1 MEEKET
7 TKENT
12 ENLQGVEPEE
22 KAGVSGEGPEE
33 KAEDPSTEP
42 EKETEGLDEEAK
54 EKTEDSG
61 TGQKEETEGSDK
73 ELEKEAGDSGEKTE
87 KKKRKKKKTKGSG
100 TEAKEETENSDAETK
115 EETESSE
122 ESDGKK
128 HKKERK
134 KKSTL
139 HRIINVV
146 EWLLLLASVTLLAY
160 IFITTMQGKA
170 ADFFGYRILHVVT
183 GSMEP
188 TISVDDYIVVQDV
201 NPEDLE
207 KDDIIAFYTE
217 DQEIKGKMV
226 IHRIVDILEDGNFV
240 MKGDANP
247 VADPLTVRGDQVVGK
262 YKGRLRFLNWI
273 SSFVS
278 VKKLFLLAV
287 IIPMFLMSIYE
298 VSTLARLFKKGGK
311 AGKKKGK
318 ARSKKK
324 AGDGADA
331 STTGET
337 KEEKIERLK
346 REAVEEYLKTH
357 GQETAVETEGKKAD
371 NAETEDAQTEDAE
384 AEDTEAK
391 DTEIETKQ
399 TKDTE

>member
-12 ENLQGVEPEE
+12 ENLHGV
-22 KAGVSGEGPEE
+22 GPEE
-33 KAEDPSTEP
+33 V
-42 EKETEGLDEEAK
+42 
-54 EKTEDSG
+54 
-61 TGQKEETEGSDK
+61 
-73 ELEKEAGDSGEKTE
+73 
-87 KKKRKKKKTKGSG
+87 
-100 TEAKEETENSDAETK
+100 TENSDAEAKTETEDSGTEQEEK
-115 EETESSE
+115 TEDSDAKSEEESEEESEET
-122 ESDGKK
+122 DGKK
-128 HKKERK
+128 HKKKRK

-226 IHRIVDILEDGNFV
+226 IHRIVDIQADGRFV

-357 GQETAVETEGKKAD
+357 GQGATEEAEGEKAGSAEAKDAQTEGAGD
-371 NAETEDAQTEDAE
+371 SGTETEDAKTKE
-384 AEDTEAK
+384 AE
-391 DTEIETKQ
+391 
-399 TKDTE
+399 

>member
-12 ENLQGVEPEE
+12 ENLQGV
-22 KAGVSGEGPEE
+22 GPEE
-33 KAEDPSTEP
+33 ETEGSSTEP
-42 EKETEGLDEEAK
+42 EKETEDLDVEAE

-61 TGQKEETEGSDK
+61 AGQKEETEGSDK
-73 ELEKEAGDSGEKTE
+73 ELEKEAGDSGEKPE
-87 KKKRKKKKTKGSG
+87 KKKGKKKKKEKKTEDSG
-100 TEAKEETENSDAETK
+100 TEQEEKTEDSDAK
-115 EETESSE
+115 SEEGSEEESE

-128 HKKERK
+128 HKKKRK

-201 NPEDLE
+201 NPADLE

-226 IHRIVDILEDGNFV
+226 IHRIVDIQADGRFV

-318 ARSKKK
+318 VRSRKK
-324 AGDGADA
+324 AGDGADV

-357 GQETAVETEGKKAD
+357 GQETAAETEGKKAD

>member
-12 ENLQGVEPEE
+12 ENLQGV
-22 KAGVSGEGPEE
+22 GPEE
-33 KAEDPSTEP
+33 V
-42 EKETEGLDEEAK
+42 
-54 EKTEDSG
+54 
-61 TGQKEETEGSDK
+61 
-73 ELEKEAGDSGEKTE
+73 
-87 KKKRKKKKTKGSG
+87 
-100 TEAKEETENSDAETK
+100 TENSDAEAKTETEDSGTEQEEK
-115 EETESSE
+115 TEDSDAKSEEGSEEESEET
-122 ESDGKK
+122 DGKK

-134 KKSTL
+134 KKSTI

-226 IHRIVDILEDGNFV
+226 IHRIVDILADGSFV

-278 VKKLFLLAV
+278 VKKLLLLAV

-318 ARSKKK
+318 VRSRKK
-324 AGDGADA
+324 AGDGADV

-346 REAVEEYLKTH
+346 REAVEEYLKAH
-357 GQETAVETEGKKAD
+357 GQGTAVETKNKEIEGEKTED
-371 NAETEDAQTEDAE
+371 IETED
-384 AEDTEAK
+384 
-391 DTEIETKQ
+391 IE
-399 TKDTE
+399 TKDTETKDTETKDTETKESE

>member
-12 ENLQGVEPEE
+12 ENLQGV
-22 KAGVSGEGPEE
+22 GPEE
-33 KAEDPSTEP
+33 EIETEVSDKEP
-42 EKETEGLDEEAK
+42 EKEVGDSDKKAEKKKKRKTEDSSAEEK
-54 EKTEDSG
+54 EKTEDS
-61 TGQKEETEGSDK
+61 DK
-73 ELEKEAGDSGEKTE
+73 ES
-87 KKKRKKKKTKGSG
+87 
-100 TEAKEETENSDAETK
+100 EED
-115 EETESSE
+115 SE

-128 HKKERK
+128 HKKNRK
-134 KKSTL
+134 KKTTL

-226 IHRIVDILEDGNFV
+226 IHRIVDILEDGSFV

-262 YKGRLRFLNWI
+262 YKGRLHFLNWI

-318 ARSKKK
+318 VRSRKK
-324 AGDGADA
+324 AGDGADV

-357 GQETAVETEGKKAD
+357 GKETAAKTEGEKAD

>member
-12 ENLQGVEPEE
+12 ENLQGVGLEE
-22 KAGVSGEGPEE
+22 KTEGS
-33 KAEDPSTEP
+33 STEP
-42 EKETEGLDEEAK
+42 EKETEDLDVEAE

-61 TGQKEETEGSDK
+61 TGQKEEAEGSDK

-87 KKKRKKKKTKGSG
+87 KKKRKEKKSKDSG
-100 TEAKEETENSDAETK
+100 TEQEEETEGSDK
-115 EETESSE
+115 KSEEESE

-134 KKSTL
+134 KKSTI

-201 NPEDLE
+201 NPADLE

-226 IHRIVDILEDGNFV
+226 IHRIVDILADGSFV

-318 ARSKKK
+318 VRSKKK
-324 AGDGADA
+324 VGDGADA

-346 REAVEEYLKTH
+346 REAIEEYLKTH
-357 GQETAVETEGKKAD
+357 GQGAAEGAEGEKAD

>member
-12 ENLQGVEPEE
+12 ENLQGV
-22 KAGVSGEGPEE
+22 GPEE
-33 KAEDPSTEP
+33 ETEGSSTEP
-42 EKETEGLDEEAK
+42 EKETEDLDVEAE

-61 TGQKEETEGSDK
+61 AGQKEETEGSDK
-73 ELEKEAGDSGEKTE
+73 ELEKEAGDSGEKPE
-87 KKKRKKKKTKGSG
+87 KKKGKKKKKEKKTEDSG
-100 TEAKEETENSDAETK
+100 TEQEEKTEDSDAK
-115 EETESSE
+115 SEEGSEEESE

-128 HKKERK
+128 HKKKRK

-201 NPEDLE
+201 NPADLE

-226 IHRIVDILEDGNFV
+226 IHRIVDILEDGSFV

-318 ARSKKK
+318 VRSRKK
-324 AGDGADA
+324 AGDGADV

-357 GQETAVETEGKKAD
+357 GQETAAETEGKKAD

>member
-12 ENLQGVEPEE
+12 ENLQGV
-22 KAGVSGEGPEE
+22 GPEE
-33 KAEDPSTEP
+33 V
-42 EKETEGLDEEAK
+42 
-54 EKTEDSG
+54 
-61 TGQKEETEGSDK
+61 
-73 ELEKEAGDSGEKTE
+73 
-87 KKKRKKKKTKGSG
+87 
-100 TEAKEETENSDAETK
+100 TENSDAEAK
-115 EETESSE
+115 KETEDSGTEQEEKTEDSDSKSE
-122 ESDGKK
+122 EESEKESGETDGKK

-134 KKSTL
+134 KKSTI

-201 NPEDLE
+201 NPADLK

-226 IHRIVDILEDGNFV
+226 IHRIVDILEDGSFV

-262 YKGRLRFLNWI
+262 YKGRLHFLNWI

-298 VSTLARLFKKGGK
+298 VSTLARLFKKDGK

-318 ARSKKK
+318 ARSRKK
-324 AGDGADA
+324 AGDGADV

-346 REAVEEYLKTH
+346 REAVEEYLKAH
-357 GQETAVETEGKKAD
+357 GQGTAVETEDKEIEGEKTED
-371 NAETEDAQTEDAE
+371 IETEDIET
-384 AEDTEAK
+384 EDTE
-391 DTEIETKQ
+391 
-399 TKDTE
+399 TKDTETKDTETKESE

>member
-12 ENLQGVEPEE
+12 ENLQGV
-22 KAGVSGEGPEE
+22 GPEE
-33 KAEDPSTEP
+33 V
-42 EKETEGLDEEAK
+42 
-54 EKTEDSG
+54 
-61 TGQKEETEGSDK
+61 
-73 ELEKEAGDSGEKTE
+73 
-87 KKKRKKKKTKGSG
+87 
-100 TEAKEETENSDAETK
+100 TENSDAEAKTEAK
-115 EETESSE
+115 DSGTEREEKTEDSDSKSEEESE

-134 KKSTL
+134 KKSTI

-226 IHRIVDILEDGNFV
+226 IHRIVDILADGSFV

-278 VKKLFLLAV
+278 VKKLLLLAV

-324 AGDGADA
+324 EGEGADA

-346 REAVEEYLKTH
+346 REAVEEYLKAH
-357 GQETAVETEGKKAD
+357 GQGTAVETEDKEIEGEKTED
-371 NAETEDAQTEDAE
+371 IETEDTET
-384 AEDTEAK
+384 EDTETE
-391 DTEIETKQ
+391 DTETEDTE
-399 TKDTE
+399 TKDTETKESE

>member
-12 ENLQGVEPEE
+12 ENLQGVGLEE
-22 KAGVSGEGPEE
+22 V
-33 KAEDPSTEP
+33 
-42 EKETEGLDEEAK
+42 
-54 EKTEDSG
+54 
-61 TGQKEETEGSDK
+61 
-73 ELEKEAGDSGEKTE
+73 
-87 KKKRKKKKTKGSG
+87 
-100 TEAKEETENSDAETK
+100 TENSDAEAKTETK
-115 EETESSE
+115 DSGTEWEEKTEDSDSKSEEESEEESEET
-122 ESDGKK
+122 DGKK

-134 KKSTL
+134 KKSTI

-226 IHRIVDILEDGNFV
+226 IHRIVDILEDGSFV

-278 VKKLFLLAV
+278 VKKLLLLAV

-298 VSTLARLFKKGGK
+298 VSTLAHLFKKGGK

-357 GQETAVETEGKKAD
+357 GQGTAAETEGEKAD

-384 AEDTEAK
+384 TEDTEVK